1 VTGSTA
7 QTAAPRPA
15 SRSARRLPG
24 TTLQRFGVTLAVLVP
39 LLVLVVDIPGLE
51 PPAQRMLAVFAVAVI
66 LWVTEAIP
74 LVATAVLVIFLQ
86 VLLISDEA
94 LVGFGAAVAGP
105 GGEAFEAP
113 TAASIYATLAHPVII
128 LFLGGFLLADGA
140 AKYRLDRN
148 LTAVLLRPFRGN
160 LRLTVLGLMLITAV
174 LSAFMSNTATTATML
189 AVLVPVLAVSPSP
202 AARTGLA
209 LSIPVAAAVGGLLTP
224 VSSPPNAIAVG
235 TLADHGH
242 PLTFVDWLVATT
254 PLVLILLVIAWA
266 LLSVR
271 YLDRGTAV
279 DIDIT
284 VDLDTRPRA
293 VLFYVV
299 AAATVLLW
307 LSEAVHGIPAATV
320 AFLPVTV
327 LLATSVMTGEDLRR
341 LQWPVLWLVAGGIA
355 LGSGVS
361 ATGLDEWMIGLVDWA
376 AMPGLVVTLGLLA
389 LAILLGTLISNSATA
404 NLLIPLVPG
413 LAVTVGTDSVVMAV
427 GLAVVCGL
435 GMALPVSTPPNAIAY
450 ATGEIKTK
458 DMATIGIAVG
468 VAGLLLVA
476 FVMPLWWSLTGL
488 S

>member
-1 VTGSTA
+1 MTVL
-7 QTAAPRPA
+7 AA
-15 SRSARRLPG
+15 ARRLPG
-24 TTLQRFGVTLAVLVP
+24 TPLQRVGLILAVLVP
-39 LLVLVVDIPGLE
+39 ATVLVADLPGLE
-51 PPAQRMLAVFAVAVI
+51 APAQRMLAVFSVAVI

-94 LVGFGAAVAGP
+94 VIGLDEV
-105 GGEAFEAP
+105 AFEAP

-148 LTAVLLRPFRGN
+148 LTAVMLRPFRGS
-160 LRLTVLGLMLITAV
+160 LRLTVLGLMLITAG

-189 AVLVPVLAVSPSP
+189 AVLIPVLAVSPSP

-209 LSIPVAAAVGGLLTP
+209 LSIPVAATVGGLLTP

-235 TLADHGH
+235 TLADQGIRI
-242 PLTFVDWLVATT
+242 TFVDWLLATG
-254 PLVLILLVIAWA
+254 PLVMVLLVVAWA
-266 LLSVR
+266 VLSVR
-271 YLDRGTAV
+271 YLDRGVAV
-279 DIDIT
+279 DIDVR

-299 AAATVLLW
+299 AGLTVVLW
-307 LSEAVHGIPAATV
+307 LTEAAHGIPAATV

-355 LGSGVS
+355 LGSGVA

-376 AMPGLVVTLGLLA
+376 TLPGLAVTLGLLTLA
-389 LAILLGTLISNSATA
+389 LLLGTLISNSATA

-413 LAVTVGTDSVVMAV
+413 LAVTVGSDSVILAV
-427 GLAVVCGL
+427 ALAVVCGL

-450 ATGEIKTK
+450 ATGEIRTK
-458 DMATIGIAVG
+458 DMAAIGIVVG
-468 VAGLLLVA
+468 VVGLVLVA
-476 FVMPLWWSLTGL
+476 FVMPAWWSLTGL
-488 S
+488 T

>member
-1 VTGSTA
+1 MHLL
-7 QTAAPRPA
+7 AAT
-15 SRSARRLPG
+15 RRLPG
-24 TTLQRFGVTLAVLVP
+24 TTLQQVG
-39 LLVLVVDIPGLE
+39 LVLALVVPAAVMFSDLPGLE
-51 PPAQRMLAVFAVAVI
+51 PPAQRMLAVFSVAVI

-74 LVATAVLVIFLQ
+74 LVATAVLIIFLQ

-94 LVGFGAAVAGP
+94 LFSLNDA
-105 GGEAFEAP
+105 AFEAP

-148 LTAVLLRPFRGN
+148 LTAVMLRPFRGS
-160 LRLTVLGLMLITAV
+160 LRLTVLGLMLITAA

-189 AVLVPVLAVSPSP
+189 AVLIPVLAVSPSP
-202 AARTGLA
+202 TARTGLA

-235 TLADHGH
+235 TLADQGERV
-242 PLTFVDWLVATT
+242 TFVGWLLATS
-254 PLVLILLVIAWA
+254 PLVLVLLAVAWA
-266 LLSVR
+266 VLSVR
-271 YLDRGTAV
+271 YLDRGTSV
-279 DIDIT
+279 DIDVN

-293 VLFYVV
+293 VLFYIV
-299 AAATVLLW
+299 AGVTVLLW
-307 LSEAVHGIPAATV
+307 LTESAHGIPAATV

-355 LGSGVS
+355 LGSGVA
-361 ATGLDEWMIGLVDWA
+361 ATGLDEWMIGLVDWT
-376 AMPGLVVTLGLLA
+376 AMPGLAVTLGLLTLA
-389 LAILLGTLISNSATA
+389 LVLGTLISNSATA

-413 LAVTVGTDSVVMAV
+413 LAVTVGTDTVVMAV
-427 GLAVVCGL
+427 ALAVVCGL

-458 DMATIGIAVG
+458 DMAVVGIIVG
-468 VAGLLLVA
+468 VVGLLLVA
-476 FVMPLWWSLTGL
+476 FVMPAWWSLIGL
-488 S
+488 T

>member
-1 VTGSTA
+1 MSLL
-7 QTAAPRPA
+7 AA
-15 SRSARRLPG
+15 ARGLPG
-24 TTLQRFGVTLAVLVP
+24 TTLQRIGLTLAVLVP
-39 LLVLVVDIPGLE
+39 AAVLIADLPGLE
-51 PPAQRMLAVFAVAVI
+51 PPAQRMLAVFSVAVI

-94 LVGFGAAVAGP
+94 VIGLGDP
-105 GGEAFEAP
+105 SFEAP

-148 LTAVLLRPFRGN
+148 LTAVMLRPFRGS
-160 LRLTVLGLMLITAV
+160 LRLTVFGLMFITAV

-189 AVLVPVLAVSPSP
+189 AVLIPVLAVSPSP
-202 AARTGLA
+202 TARAGLA
-209 LSIPVAAAVGGLLTP
+209 LSIPVAATVGGLLTP

-235 TLADHGH
+235 TLADQGIRV
-242 PLTFVDWLVATT
+242 TFVDWLLATG
-254 PLVLILLVIAWA
+254 PLVLVLLAVAWA
-266 LLSVR
+266 VLAVR
-271 YLDRGTAV
+271 YLEPGVAV
-279 DIDIT
+279 DIDIH

-299 AAATVLLW
+299 AAVTVLLW
-307 LSEAVHGIPAATV
+307 LTEAAHGIPAATV

-355 LGSGVS
+355 LGSGMAV
-361 ATGLDEWMIGLVDWA
+361 TGLDEWMIGLVDWA
-376 AMPGLVVTLGLLA
+376 VMPGLAVTLGLLA
-389 LAILLGTLISNSATA
+389 LALLLGTLISNSATA

-413 LAVTVGTDSVVMAV
+413 LAVTVGTDSVVLAV

-450 ATGEIKTK
+450 ATGEIRTK
-458 DMATIGIAVG
+458 DMAVIGIVVGAV
-468 VAGLLLVA
+468 GLLLVA
-476 FVMPLWWSLTGL
+476 FVMPTWWSLMGL
-488 S
+488 T

>member
-1 VTGSTA
+1 MTVL
-7 QTAAPRPA
+7 AA
-15 SRSARRLPG
+15 ARRLPG
-24 TTLQRFGVTLAVLVP
+24 TTVQRVGLALAVLVP
-39 LLVLVVDIPGLE
+39 VAVLFADLPGLD
-51 PPAQRMLAVFAVAVI
+51 PPAQRMLAVFSVAVI

-94 LVGFGAAVAGP
+94 VIGLDEV
-105 GGEAFEAP
+105 AFEAP

-148 LTAVLLRPFRGN
+148 LTAVMLRPFRGS
-160 LRLTVLGLMLITAV
+160 LRLTVLGLMLITAG

-189 AVLVPVLAVSPSP
+189 AVLIPVLAVSPSP

-235 TLADHGH
+235 TLADQGIRI
-242 PLTFVDWLVATT
+242 TFVDWLLATG
-254 PLVLILLVIAWA
+254 PLVMVLLVVAWA
-266 LLSVR
+266 VLSVR
-271 YLDRGTAV
+271 YLDRGVAV
-279 DIDIT
+279 DIDVR

-293 VLFYVV
+293 VVFYVV
-299 AAATVLLW
+299 AGMTVLLW
-307 LSEAVHGIPAATV
+307 LTEAVHGIPAATV

-327 LLATSVMTGEDLRR
+327 LLATSVMTGEDL
-341 LQWPVLWLVAGGIA
+341 QWPVLWLVAGGIA
-355 LGSGVS
+355 LGSGVA

-376 AMPGLVVTLGLLA
+376 TLPGLAVTLGLLTLA
-389 LAILLGTLISNSATA
+389 LLLGTLISNSATA

-413 LAVTVGTDSVVMAV
+413 LAVTVGSDSVILAV
-427 GLAVVCGL
+427 ALAVVCGL

-450 ATGEIKTK
+450 ATGEIRTK
-458 DMATIGIAVG
+458 DMAAIGIVVG
-468 VAGLLLVA
+468 VVGLVLVA
-476 FVMPLWWSLTGL
+476 FVMPAWWSLTGL
-488 S
+488 T

>member
-1 VTGSTA
+1 MSLL
-7 QTAAPRPA
+7 AA
-15 SRSARRLPG
+15 ARGLPG
-24 TTLQRFGVTLAVLVP
+24 TTLQRIGLTLAVLVP
-39 LLVLVVDIPGLE
+39 AAVLIADLPGLE
-51 PPAQRMLAVFAVAVI
+51 PPAQRMLAVFSVAVI

-94 LVGFGAAVAGP
+94 VIGLGDP
-105 GGEAFEAP
+105 SFEAP

-148 LTAVLLRPFRGN
+148 LTAVMLRPFRGS
-160 LRLTVLGLMLITAV
+160 LRLTVFGLMFITAV

-189 AVLVPVLAVSPSP
+189 AVLIPVLAVSPSP
-202 AARTGLA
+202 TARAGLA
-209 LSIPVAAAVGGLLTP
+209 LSIPVAATVGGLLTP

-235 TLADHGH
+235 TLADQGIQI
-242 PLTFVDWLVATT
+242 TFVDWLLATG
-254 PLVLILLVIAWA
+254 PLVLVLLAVAWA
-266 LLSVR
+266 VLAVR
-271 YLDRGTAV
+271 YLDRGVAV
-279 DIDIT
+279 DIDIH

-299 AAATVLLW
+299 AAVTVLLW
-307 LSEAVHGIPAATV
+307 LTEAAHGIPAATV

-355 LGSGVS
+355 LGSGMA

-376 AMPGLVVTLGLLA
+376 VMPGLAVTLGLLA
-389 LAILLGTLISNSATA
+389 LALLLGTLISNSATA
-404 NLLIPLVPG
+404 NLLIPLAPG
-413 LAVTVGTDSVVMAV
+413 LAVTVGTDSVILAV

-450 ATGEIKTK
+450 ATGEIRTK
-458 DMATIGIAVG
+458 DMAVIGLVVGAVG
-468 VAGLLLVA
+468 LLSVA
-476 FVMPLWWSLTGL
+476 FVMPTWWSLVGL
-488 S
+488 T

>member
-1 VTGSTA
+1 MPVI
-7 QTAAPRPA
+7 AA
-15 SRSARRLPG
+15 ARRLPG
-24 TTLQRFGVTLAVLVP
+24 TTVQRVGLALAVLVP
-39 LLVLVVDIPGLE
+39 VAVLFADLPGLD
-51 PPAQRMLAVFAVAVI
+51 PPAQRMLAVFSVAVI

-94 LVGFGAAVAGP
+94 LVGFGDT
-105 GGEAFEAP
+105 AFEAP
-113 TAASIYATLAHPVII
+113 TAESIYATLAHPVII

-148 LTAVLLRPFRGN
+148 LTAVMLRPFRGN
-160 LRLTVLGLMLITAV
+160 LRLTVFGLMFITAV

-189 AVLVPVLAVSPSP
+189 AVLIPVLAVSPSP
-202 AARTGLA
+202 AARAGLA
-209 LSIPVAAAVGGLLTP
+209 LSIPVAATVGGLLTP

-235 TLADHGH
+235 TLADQGIRI
-242 PLTFVDWLVATT
+242 TFVDWLLATG
-254 PLVLILLVIAWA
+254 PLVMVLLVVAWA
-266 LLSVR
+266 VLSVR
-271 YLDRGTAV
+271 YLDRGVAV
-279 DIDIT
+279 DIDVR

-299 AAATVLLW
+299 AGLTVVLW
-307 LSEAVHGIPAATV
+307 LTEAAHGIPAATV

-355 LGSGVS
+355 LGSGVA

-376 AMPGLVVTLGLLA
+376 TLPGLAVTLGLLTLA
-389 LAILLGTLISNSATA
+389 LLLGTLISNSATA

-413 LAVTVGTDSVVMAV
+413 LAVTVGSDSVILAV
-427 GLAVVCGL
+427 ALAVVCGL

-450 ATGEIKTK
+450 ATGEIRTK
-458 DMATIGIAVG
+458 DMAAIGIVVG
-468 VAGLLLVA
+468 VVGLVLVA
-476 FVMPLWWSLTGL
+476 FVMPAWWSLTGL
-488 S
+488 T

>member
-1 VTGSTA
+1 MTVL
-7 QTAAPRPA
+7 AA
-15 SRSARRLPG
+15 ARRLPG
-24 TTLQRFGVTLAVLVP
+24 TPLQRVGLILAVLVP
-39 LLVLVVDIPGLE
+39 ATVLVADLPGLE
-51 PPAQRMLAVFAVAVI
+51 APAQRMLAVFSVAVI

-94 LVGFGAAVAGP
+94 VIGLDEVA
-105 GGEAFEAP
+105 FDAP

-148 LTAVLLRPFRGN
+148 LTAVMLRPFRGS
-160 LRLTVLGLMLITAV
+160 LRLTVLGLMLITAG

-189 AVLVPVLAVSPSP
+189 AVLIPVLAVSPSP

-235 TLADHGH
+235 TLADQGERV
-242 PLTFVDWLVATT
+242 TFVDWIVATG
-254 PLVLILLVIAWA
+254 PLVLVLLAVSWA
-266 LLSVR
+266 VLAVR

-279 DIDIT
+279 DIDVR

-293 VLFYVV
+293 VVFYVV
-299 AAATVLLW
+299 AGMTVLLW
-307 LSEAVHGIPAATV
+307 LTEAVHGIPAATV

-327 LLATSVMTGEDLRR
+327 LLATSVMTGEDVRR

-355 LGSGVS
+355 LGSGV
-361 ATGLDEWMIGLVDWA
+361 AVTGLDEWMIGLVDWTA
-376 AMPGLVVTLGLLA
+376 LPGLAVTLGLLA
-389 LAILLGTLISNSATA
+389 LALLLGTLISNSATA

-413 LAVTVGTDSVVMAV
+413 LAVTVGTDSVIMAV

-450 ATGEIKTK
+450 ATGEIRTK
-458 DMATIGIAVG
+458 DMAVVGIIVG
-468 VAGLLLVA
+468 VVGLLLVA
-476 FVMPLWWSLTGL
+476 FVMPAWWSWTGL
-488 S
+488 T